1 MEVKEAR
8 ISTKNEEAKFEE
20 EIKTDTL
27 SLIFSFF
34 FFLMFSSFIIS
45 GLSLDKDDS
54 FVLNK
59 SAILPSALVMPAGQ
73 KFPEKITR

>member
-27 SLIFSFF
+27 SLVFN
-34 FFLMFSSFIIS
+34 
-45 GLSLDKDDS
+45 
-54 FVLNK
+54 V
-59 SAILPSALVMPAGQ
+59 
-73 KFPEKITR
+73 